1 MQKHL
6 FYFVLLTFCSCT
18 FMRLKENPFKP
29 EMVSVK
35 GGSFMIGDF
44 YEHSNTDALPV
55 HQVNVEDFKIGK
67 FEITY
72 DQFDY
77 FAKKT
82 SFKKPNS
89 DIAKRGNRAVAYVNW
104 DEAKAFC
111 NYFGFRLPTEI
122 EWEYAARSGGKNQVL
137 SGTATLDSIYVVALT
152 KHENRNESIQVGTK
166 KPNDLGLYD
175 MSGNVFEWIGEYYQ
189 FYSMPDRNHSLD
201 EDAVRIIRGGS
212 FYENIVANRTYWRT
226 GTLREIRSEDIGF
239 RCADD

>member
-1 MQKHL
+1 M
-6 FYFVLLTFCSCT
+6 
-18 FMRLKENPFKP
+18 
-29 EMVSVK
+29 
-35 GGSFMIGDF
+35 
-44 YEHSNTDALPV
+44 PV
-55 HQVNVEDFKIGK
+55 HEVNVDDFKIGK

-77 FAKKT
+77 FAEKT
-82 SFKKPNS
+82 SYGKPNS
-89 DIAKRGNRAVAYVNW
+89 DPAQRGNRAVTYINL

-122 EWEYAARSGGKNQVL
+122 EREYAARSGGKDQVL
-137 SGTATLDSIYVVALT
+137 AGEITLDSIYVVALT
-152 KHENRNESIQVGTK
+152 KHENRTESIQVGTK
-166 KPNDLGLYD
+166 KPNDLGLHD

-189 FYSMPDRNHSLD
+189 FYSMPDRKHSLD
-201 EDAVRIIRGGS
+201 EDGVRIIRGGS